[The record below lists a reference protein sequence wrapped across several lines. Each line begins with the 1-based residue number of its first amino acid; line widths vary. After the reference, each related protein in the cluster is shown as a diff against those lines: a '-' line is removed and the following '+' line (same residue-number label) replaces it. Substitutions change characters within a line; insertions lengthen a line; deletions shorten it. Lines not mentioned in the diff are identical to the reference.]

1 MSEIPKAYEPQSVED
16 KWYDFWLKQGCFT
29 ADPARVS
36 APRPAYALVIRTEE
50 RRVGKECRYPG
61 SPES

>member
-1 MSEIPKAYEPQSVED
+1 MEIPKAYEPQSVED

-36 APRPAYALVIRTEE
+36 EKRPA
-50 RRVGKECRYPG
+50 
-61 SPES
+61 